1 MKKIIL
7 SVTAVSLLLTSCGKS
22 ETCQCVDTAISM
34 MKDANAAK
42 GDMTKIKEIQEKNKT
57 AMDKCEKLN
66 KADSK
71 KFEADAKKCDNYGE
85 MEKIQKEMMKGGM

>member
-7 SVTAVSLLLTSCGKS
+7 SISAITLLLASCGKS
-22 ETCQCVDTAISM
+22 ETCQCVDTAVSM
-34 MKDANAAK
+34 IKEMNSAK
-42 GDMTKIKEIQEKNKT
+42 GDMQKLKAIEDKNKP
-57 AMDKCEKLN
+57 AMEKCDKLN

-85 MEKIQKEMMKGGM
+85 MEKIQKEMMK